1 MNTQPN
7 LADAHT
13 TSAPTRAAFTLVEL
27 AIAVAVVFTGVLALF
42 SLITSGLESSSK
54 SVADTQSAL
63 FADEIFSRLGAES
76 QTAAEAGIV
85 PPDNPAAGT
94 LMWRKFWYDFAT
106 GATNLPVAAHGVWQ
120 GTMIHIPRPNTRS
133 PMVIFGNGNIYT
145 ARFATVSMHFPGVS
159 NVVNHA
165 MRYQLNVGLGAGASG
180 NGWHTFNAGSRAQ
193 VLANTNIFVT
203 LRVWDGEFGSDTND
217 PLTFYTEFDNP
228 GDL

>member
-1 MNTQPN
+1 MNARLHPG
-7 LADAHT
+7 DAHP
-13 TSAPTRAAFTLVEL
+13 TSATPSSGFTLVEL

-63 FADEIFSRLGAES
+63 FADEIFNRLGAES

-85 PPDNPAAGT
+85 PPNNPAAGT

-106 GATNLPVAAHGVWQ
+106 GATNLPVAAHVVWQ
-120 GTMIHIPRPNTRS
+120 SSLIQKPRPNTKS
-133 PMVIFGNGNIYT
+133 PMVIFGDGGIYT
-145 ARFATVSMHFPGVS
+145 ARFATVSMHYSGVS

-165 MRYQLNVGLGAGASG
+165 MRYRIDVGLGANASG
-180 NGWHTFNAGSRAQ
+180 SGWYTFSSGTRPQ
-193 VLANTNIFVT
+193 VLANTNVTVT
-203 LRVWDGEFGSDTND
+203 LRVWDGEFGSDTNE